1 LKWVFVVG
9 GIFARMSLE
18 MLSLRVKVEGWI
30 SMGDSI
36 MLVCAVLASL
46 AAGVLVAY
54 GVCVGMFAMFRPRRP
69 VVAEQVVLVA
79 GSTSAV
85 EG

>member
-1 LKWVFVVG
+1 
-9 GIFARMSLE
+9 
-18 MLSLRVKVEGWI
+18 
-30 SMGDSI
+30 

-54 GVCVGMFAMFRPRRP
+54 GVCVAIFGIFRNGARP
-69 VVAEQVVLVA
+69 APASAELPTRAPA
-79 GSTSAV
+79 GIL

>member
-1 LKWVFVVG
+1 
-9 GIFARMSLE
+9 
-18 MLSLRVKVEGWI
+18 
-30 SMGDSI
+30 

-54 GVCVGMFAMFRPRRP
+54 GVCLGMFGLFRMHGASRQVKAP
-69 VVAEQVVLVA
+69 VRVASGGEL
-79 GSTSAV
+79 V